1 MDLFEDISRTFEIPF
16 HREWSAQEIRSMEES
31 EFLAATESLEQFYN
45 EVLITETER
54 WPQLP
59 TVRAQYIHF
68 YTQVA
73 RFIRTVRPEVYFNLV
88 NGAGKSSPLYVLEF
102 ITAAVHEPYIPYYPV
117 DFMKALSREQ
127 AQEYIGDLLHAG
139 EMLVFI
145 YGKIHPV
152 PMFLLSYFSM
162 FLTKRPVE
170 TKDFQKYH
178 GQHYGS
184 TNTPQIL
191 N

>member
-1 MDLFEDISRTFEIPF
+1 M
-16 HREWSAQEIRSMEES
+16 
-31 EFLAATESLEQFYN
+31 
-45 EVLITETER
+45 
-54 WPQLP
+54 
-59 TVRAQYIHF
+59 
-68 YTQVA
+68 
-73 RFIRTVRPEVYFNLV
+73 
-88 NGAGKSSPLYVLEF
+88 
-102 ITAAVHEPYIPYYPV
+102 HEPYIPYYPV

-184 TNTPQIL
+184 TNTCLLYTSIG
-191 N
+191 

>member
-1 MDLFEDISRTFEIPF
+1 MDLFEDISITFEIPF

-31 EFLAATESLEQFYN
+31 EFLAATESLEQFCN
-45 EVLITETER
+45 EVLITETKR
-54 WPQLP
+54 GPQLP

-73 RFIRTVRPEVYFNLV
+73 RFIRTVHPVVYFNLV

-102 ITAAVHEPYIPYYPV
+102 ITAAVHAPYIPYYPV
-117 DFMKALSREQ
+117 DFMKALFREQ
-127 AQEYIGDLLHAG
+127 AQGYIGDLLHAG

-162 FLTKRPVE
+162 FLTKRPGE

-178 GQHYGS
+178 GQHDGS
-184 TNTPQIL
+184 TTPQIL